1 MPRLYFALDLQE
13 DPALIAEYENWHR
26 PEKIWPEVVDSL
38 RARGVAELEI
48 LRCGNRL
55 VMIVEAQADFA
66 GTNQAA
72 LEAASPRVLA
82 WEDLMWQFQRPLPFA
97 QAGEKWVPMKRL
109 FSLSELPPLRKP
121 PTAEEPK
128 K

>member
-55 VMIVEAQADFA
+55 VMIVEAPADFA

>member
-1 MPRLYFALDLQE
+1 MQRLYFALDLQE

-26 PEKIWPEVVDSL
+26 PERIWPEVVDSL

-55 VMIVEAQADFA
+55 VMIIEARADFA
-66 GTNQAA
+66 SANQAA
-72 LEAASPRVLA
+72 TEAASPRVRA

-97 QAGEKWVPMKRL
+97 QVGEKWVPMKRL
-109 FSLSELPPLRKP
+109 FSLSELPPLHKP

-128 K
+128 R